1 MYFDF
6 KTAGVVIALV
16 TPFFILTIWAI
27 TNAGQREFKSL
38 GQKAL
43 WMLVA
48 AVPFI
53 GSLIYIFFGM
63 RKGKKAK

>member
-53 GSLIYIFFGM
+53 GSLIYILFGM
-63 RKGKKAK
+63 RKGKKEK

>member
-48 AVPFI
+48 AVPFV
-53 GSLIYIFFGM
+53 GAFIYIFFGM
-63 RKGKKAK
+63 RKGKKVK